1 MLARVLRF
9 AAVLLTAAVAIP
21 AGSLAQTND
30 QEELLDRALIVFTTM
45 RRDENVGP
53 SFNNQ
58 FPDAKA
64 LIILPNVLKGGF
76 IIGGEGGNGV
86 LLARLGDGRW
96 SAPSFVFMG
105 GASIGLQIGGSVS
118 EVILVVMTDGG
129 LNALLEKK
137 FKLGADASGAI
148 GPVGGRVGAATTA
161 AGGADVFTY
170 AISDGLFA
178 GTTFEGAVITA
189 KTGWN
194 QALYGQSLT
203 ARQIITDPG
212 LSPPQ
217 AAALR
222 ETLATP

>member
-1 MLARVLRF
+1 MFTRVLMF
-9 AAVLLTAAVAIP
+9 AAVILTVAVAVST
-21 AGSLAQTND
+21 GSLAQTND
-30 QEELLDRALIVFTTM
+30 QEELLDRALIALSTM

-64 LIILPNVLKGGF
+64 LVILPNVLKGGF

-86 LLARLGDGRW
+86 LIARLDDGRW

-118 EVILVVMTDGG
+118 EVVLVVVTDRG

-161 AGGADVFTY
+161 AGGADIFTY

-178 GTTFEGAVITA
+178 GTTFEGAVISA
-189 KTGWN
+189 KAGWN
-194 QALYGQSLT
+194 DALYGQSLT

-222 ETLATP
+222 DALAAP

>member
-9 AAVLLTAAVAIP
+9 AAVLLTAAAAIP

-96 SAPSFVFMG
+96 SAPPSFSWAAHRSG
-105 GASIGLQIGGSVS
+105 CK
-118 EVILVVMTDGG
+118 LV
-129 LNALLEKK
+129 
-137 FKLGADASGAI
+137 
-148 GPVGGRVGAATTA
+148 
-161 AGGADVFTY
+161 
-170 AISDGLFA
+170 
-178 GTTFEGAVITA
+178 
-189 KTGWN
+189 
-194 QALYGQSLT
+194 
-203 ARQIITDPG
+203 DPF
-212 LSPPQ
+212 P
-217 AAALR
+217 R
-222 ETLATP
+222 